1 MGEDNAVEVR
11 QKSLFKK
18 IFRVLRLM
26 VIFLIFLSIFIFL
39 LLQTESFQNYARKE
53 IVSYLEKKLDTKV
66 VIRGLSISFPSM
78 IVLEGIYVEDQ
89 TKDTLLSAQS
99 LAVDLSMLKLLQNE
113 LQICEVKSNRLIV
126 KINRQFSNTA
136 FNYQFV
142 IDAFS
147 SKTPSIKEKAPMKM
161 AIEHI
166 ILDTTHFIF
175 IDKIKGNEAVV
186 YVTHFDT
193 QIDIFD
199 PGKLNFDV
207 PIIKMHGVKGN
218 VRQTSPLEIITT
230 TNSAESI
237 SINPRTL
244 FLQFANHQTSIHNFE
259 FDYSNEISAIQTSFE
274 GLSLDIFPKKLD
286 IASNLMAFKRI
297 EMVEVKTK
305 VGIQSKNSSDLIK
318 LTNSDGSE
326 IMSEYLP
333 WEVTVDEISLQNNQF
348 RFDDNTKP
356 SISPGMDYAHLDL
369 TKFNVEM
376 DRFFIHK
383 DTIAALITQGSMV
396 DKSGFVLNNLH
407 TDFLFSGKG
416 IRAERLLM
424 KTPGSEL
431 KRSVLIRY
439 PSLDAIVTD
448 KRLIDMDITMDQSSI
463 QVKDILYFAPFLS
476 RKPGFTDPKIIYEIN
491 GRIQGSLKHLNFPEM
506 QIKGYKNTRADFSG
520 SLTNVT
526 DLNQIGM
533 NLDIRSLST
542 SADDIRILL
551 PKGIIP
557 EKITI
562 PDLMSLKGKLKGN
575 MAHLFS
581 DLTLTTSL
589 GNATA
594 KGSVSEIKKPAQAAY
609 DVFVSLDDLQLGKLM
624 RQSDT
629 LGAVTAKFSIKG
641 VGFDPKIAKANIDG
655 HIESFDY
662 RGYVYKNMN
671 LDAQLDHM
679 TFMASGGIIDPNI
692 HLTFEAEGDL
702 LAKKPCIIFHA
713 TVDSIKTF
721 PLNLTST
728 PFIYRGKIIS
738 YIPTFDPDTLVGN
751 VFITESLL
759 LANNKRISLDSLS
772 IIASYEKNIQNIHLY
787 SDFAKA
793 SIIGKYKATQLGHI
807 FFNAMLPYYALR
819 PDTIANITD
828 PYDFII
834 SADIRDHP
842 TLRAFLPGL
851 NRMDRITFN
860 GIFSDQNGWE
870 ADLKLPYIAYGTNII
885 TSMNIIADTKNEVL
899 NVVADIGKMTSGENI
914 TMTGTRFYADIEDQ
928 KIDFALR
935 IGDKDNQDKYIV
947 HGGFEKGVDDVFS
960 FTVDSDSL
968 LLNYDPWTI
977 HEENLIRFNSAMIA
991 TKNFDLSK
999 ENQHLIIQNTE
1010 SATISPVEI
1019 IFKDFKLSTLTGFFQ
1034 TDSLLA
1040 DGTLNGLILLRDI
1053 ATQPNFTTDLSIKN
1067 LMINRDTIGDV
1078 HAIIDNTKAKIFAT
1092 DITLSG
1098 RGNDVALVG
1107 NYYLKPAGKSS
1118 MDLILDIKSLQ
1129 MKSLEGAS
1137 MGNIRNSKGQLSG
1150 KVNIGGNMNSPDI
1163 NGNLEF
1169 FQTSML
1175 ISKLNS
1181 VFKVDNGQI
1190 LAIDNKGLKFNNFT
1204 IKDADDNRFTI
1215 NGNALT
1221 KNYFNYIFDLR
1232 LKAND
1237 FQALNSSRA
1246 DNQAYFGRIIFD
1258 TDMKVSGTEKAP
1270 VIDGTLK
1277 IKEGTDFTIVLP
1289 QKEPGLIARD
1299 GVVIF
1304 VDKDAPANEEMFYGL
1319 LDSLNQTSVFGMDV
1333 SVNIE
1338 IDKKAALTLVIDE
1351 SNNDH
1356 LKLKGEAILN
1366 GGIDKSGKVTLT
1378 GTYELDEGAYE
1389 MSFNLLERR
1398 FIIQKGSKITWTGE
1412 PTDGTLNITAVYK
1425 ANTTAVELVQDQIVG
1440 AKTDLRYRQKLPF
1453 EVHLSMS
1460 GPLLQPILAFEIKL
1474 PKESLIRIGSEIA
1487 GQVEMRLQQL
1497 NAEPSELN
1505 KQVFS
1510 LLILNRFTSQ
1520 NPFEGAGGGINAESM
1535 ARQSVSKILTTQL
1548 NKLAEDLISGVDINF
1563 DIVSSEDY
1571 TTGTMQNK
1579 TDLSVGVSKRLFNER
1594 LNVTIGTNIALEGGQ
1609 QNNSSGN
1616 LGAINS
1622 PNVNIEYLL
1631 SKDGRYLLR
1640 AYRRNKYEGIVEGYI
1655 IETGIGFV
1663 MSVDYDRFKEIFER
1677 RKSNQSFE
1685 KEFKASEL
1693 PVRKSETP
1701 PLNEPKNNQSPV
1713 INSEKKDDDEH

>member
-1 MGEDNAVEVR
+1 MREENAVEIR
-11 QKSLFKK
+11 KKSLFKK
-18 IFRVLRLM
+18 VFRVLKLM
-26 VIFLIFLSIFIFL
+26 VMFVIFLSISVFV

-53 IVSYLEKKLDTKV
+53 IVSFLEKKLDTKV
-66 VIRGLSISFPSM
+66 VICGLSISFPSS
-78 IVLEGIYVEDQ
+78 IVLNGIYVEDQ
-89 TKDTLLSAQS
+89 AKDTLFFAQS
-99 LAVDLSMLKLLQNE
+99 LALDVSMLKLLQNE
-113 LQICEVKSNRLIV
+113 LQICEVKSNGLIV
-126 KINRQFSNTA
+126 KMNRQFPDTS

-142 IDAFS
+142 INAFS
-147 SKTPSIKEKAPMKM
+147 SKSPSIKEKVPMKM

-166 ILDTTHFIF
+166 ILDTTRFIF
-175 IDKIKGNEAVV
+175 IDKIKGNEANIFI
-186 YVTHFDT
+186 THFDT
-193 QIDIFD
+193 EIDVFD
-199 PGKLNFDV
+199 PGKLNFDI
-207 PIIKMHGVKGN
+207 PIIKMHGVKGH
-218 VRQTSPLEIITT
+218 VRQTSPLEIVTAT
-230 TNSAESI
+230 KSTESI
-237 SINPRTL
+237 SINPKTL
-244 FLQFANHQTSIHNFE
+244 FPQFTNNQTSIYNFK
-259 FDYSNEISAIQTSFE
+259 FDYSNEISGINTSIN

-286 IASNLMAFKRI
+286 IAANLMAFKRV

-318 LTNSDGSE
+318 LTSSDGRE

-333 WEVTVDEISLQNNQF
+333 WEVTADQISLQKNQF
-348 RFDDNTKP
+348 RFDDFTKP
-356 SISPGMDYAHLDL
+356 SISQGMDFAHLDL
-369 TKFNVEM
+369 TKFNVIM

-383 DTIAALITQGSMV
+383 DTIAALISQGSMV
-396 DKSGFVLNNLH
+396 DKSGFIMNSLY
-407 TDFLFSGKG
+407 TDFLFTGKG
-416 IRAERLLM
+416 IRADRLLM

-431 KRSVLIRY
+431 KRSIVIRY
-439 PSLDAIVTD
+439 PSLDAIVKD
-448 KRLIDMDITMDQSSI
+448 KRLIDLDIRMDQSSI
-463 QVKDILYFAPFLS
+463 QVKDILYFTPFLYG
-476 RKPGFTDPKIIYEIN
+476 KPGFTDPKIIYDIN
-491 GRIQGSLKHLNFPEM
+491 GRMKGSLKHLNFPRM
-506 QIKGYKNTRADFSG
+506 QIRGFKNSRADFSG

-533 NLDIRSLST
+533 NLDIHSLST
-542 SADDIRILL
+542 SADDIQILL
-551 PKGIIP
+551 PKGSLP

-562 PDLMSLKGKLKGN
+562 PDLMYMKGKLNGN
-575 MAHLFS
+575 MSHMFT

-589 GNATA
+589 GNAKT
-594 KGSVSEIKKPAQAAY
+594 KGTISRITKPTQVVY
-609 DVFVSLDDLQLGKLM
+609 DVLMTVDDLQLGKLM
-624 RQSDT
+624 QQPDI

-641 VGFDPKIAKANIDG
+641 DGFDPKIAKANIDG

-662 RGYVYKNMN
+662 RGYIYKNIN
-671 LDAQLDHM
+671 LNVLLDHM
-679 TFMASGGIIDPNI
+679 TFIAKGGIIDPNI
-692 HLTFEAEGDL
+692 HLKFEAEGDL
-702 LAKKPCIIFHA
+702 LAKKPCLIFHA
-713 TVDSIKTF
+713 NVDSIKTF
-721 PLNLTST
+721 PLHFTSSS
-728 PFIYRGKIIS
+728 FVYRGKITS
-738 YIPTFDPDTLVGN
+738 YMPAFDPDTLVGN
-751 VFITESLL
+751 VFITELLL
-759 LANNKRISLDSLS
+759 LANNKRLSLDSVS
-772 IIASYEKNIQNIHLY
+772 MIASFEKNIQNIHLY

-793 SIIGKYKATQLGHI
+793 SILGKYKATQLGHI
-807 FFNAMLPYYALR
+807 FFNAMLPYFAINN
-819 PDTIANITD
+819 DTKANVTD
-828 PYDFII
+828 PYDLII
-834 SADIRDHP
+834 SADIKDHP
-842 TLRAFLPGL
+842 TLRAFLPEL
-851 NRMDRITFN
+851 NKMVPITFN
-860 GIFSDQNGWE
+860 GVFSYQNGWE
-870 ADLKLPYIAYGTNII
+870 SVLKVPYLSYGTNII
-885 TSMNIIADTKNEVL
+885 SAMDIKANTRNEVL
-899 NVVADIGKMTSGENI
+899 NVVADIGKMTIGENI
-914 TMTGTRFYADIEDQ
+914 TMTCTRFYADIEDQ
-928 KIDFALR
+928 KIDFRLR
-935 IGDKDNQDKYIV
+935 IGDKEQLDKYII
-947 HGGFEKGVDDVFS
+947 HGGFEKEKDGLFS
-960 FTVDSDSL
+960 FTIEPDSL
-968 LLNYDPWTI
+968 LLNYDLWTI
-977 HEENLIRFNSAMIA
+977 HKENQIRFNSAMVE

-999 ENQHLIIQNTE
+999 ENQHLIIQNTA
-1010 SATISPVEI
+1010 SATNRPVEV
-1019 IFKDFKLSTLTGFFQ
+1019 IFKDFKLATLTGFFQ

-1040 DGTLNGLILLRDI
+1040 DGTLNGRILLRDLT
-1053 ATQPNFTTDLSIKN
+1053 TQPNFTTDLSIKN
-1067 LMINRDTIGDV
+1067 LTVNRDTLGDV
-1078 HAIIDNTKAKIFAT
+1078 HATIENTKAKVFAA

-1107 NYYLKPAGKSS
+1107 NYYLNPAGKSR

-1137 MGNIRNSKGQLSG
+1137 LGNIRESKGHLSG
-1150 KVNIGGNMNSPDI
+1150 KVNIGGNLDSPDI

-1169 FQTSML
+1169 FQSSML

-1204 IKDADDNRFTI
+1204 IKDAEDNIFTI

-1221 KNYFNYIFDLR
+1221 NNYINYIFDLI
-1232 LKAND
+1232 LKANN

-1246 DNQAYFGRIIFD
+1246 DNQAYYGKIIFD

-1270 VIDGTLK
+1270 VIDGSLK
-1277 IKEGTDFTIVLP
+1277 IKEGTDFSIVLP

-1304 VDKDAPANEEMFYGL
+1304 VDKDAPANEKKINGF
-1319 LDSLNQTSVFGMDV
+1319 LDSLNQTSLFGMDV

-1356 LKLKGEAILN
+1356 LKLKGGAILN

-1412 PTDGTLNITAVYK
+1412 PTDGKLNITAVYK
-1425 ANTTAVELVQDQIVG
+1425 ANTTIVELVQDQILE

-1453 EVHLSMS
+1453 ELHLSMS

-1487 GQVEMRLQQL
+1487 GQLEMRLQQL

-1520 NPFEGAGGGINAESM
+1520 NPFEGAGGDINAESM
-1535 ARQSVSKILTTQL
+1535 ARQSVSKILTAQL

-1616 LGAINS
+1616 PGAINS

-1663 MSVDYDRFKEIFER
+1663 MSVDYDKIIEIFKR
-1677 RKSNQSFE
+1677 RKSNNSFE
-1685 KEFKASEL
+1685 KEFKSSEL
-1693 PVRKSETP
+1693 PVKKSETP
-1701 PLNEPKNNQSPV
+1701 PLNDSNNKQRPL
-1713 INSEKKDDDEH
+1713 IYNEKKDEDEY